1 MTKIFFFD
9 TETTGNTDTDR
20 LCQLGIKERG
30 VETPVLNALF
40 TPPVPISIESKAVHH
55 ITEKMIGDRPAFLE
69 APEYSSMKSLFEGM
83 ENVVVAHNA
92 AFDVAMLK
100 REGIVP
106 AHVVCTLKVARAL
119 DGNDVIPSYRLQY
132 LRYYLGIEVEGVN
145 AHDAWGDVVVLEQLF
160 ERLLARMTK
169 DGMTEAEAI
178 EQMIATSKKPSMIRT
193 IRFGKYNGKKVED
206 VLKEDK
212 GYLEWLL
219 KQKKENPAEEE
230 DWIYTLEEHLG
241 IPHEGVRLWD

>member
-1 MTKIFFFD
+1 MKLFFFD

-20 LCQLGIKERG
+20 LCQLGIKARG
-30 VETPVLNALF
+30 VDTPVMNALF
-40 TPPVPISIESKAVHH
+40 LPPVPISIDSKAVHH
-55 ITEKMIGDRPAFLE
+55 ITEKMIGDRPAFLD
-69 APEYSSMKSLFEGM
+69 ASEYAETKALFESDDV
-83 ENVVVAHNA
+83 VVVAHNA

-106 AHVVCTLKVARAL
+106 KHVVCTLKVARAL

-160 ERLLARMTK
+160 ERLLARMMK
-169 DGMTEAEAI
+169 EGVSEADAI
-178 EQMIATSKKPSMIRT
+178 AQMIAISKKPSIIRT

-206 VLKEDK
+206 VLKEDR

-241 IPHEGVRLWD
+241 IPHEGVKLWD

>member
-30 VETPVLNALF
+30 VDAPVMNALF

-55 ITEKMIGDRPAFLE
+55 ITEKMIGDRPQFTA
-69 APEYSSMKSLFEGM
+69 SSEFSTAKNLFESD
-83 ENVVVAHNA
+83 ENIVVAHNS

-106 AHVVCTLKVARAL
+106 KNVICTLKVARAL
-119 DGNDVIPSYRLQY
+119 DGQDVIPSYRLQY
-132 LRYYLGIEVEGVN
+132 LRYYLNIEVEGVN

-160 ERLLARMTK
+160 ERLLARLIK
-169 DGMTEAEAI
+169 EEGTEDAAI
-178 EQMIATSKKPSMIRT
+178 TRMIAISKKPSMIRT
-193 IRFGKYNGKKVED
+193 LRFGKYNGRTVEEI
-206 VLKEDK
+206 VKEDR

-219 KQKKENPAEEE
+219 KQKKEKPAEEE
-230 DWIYTLEEHLG
+230 DWIYTIEEHLG
-241 IPHEGVRLWD
+241 IPHEAAKLWD